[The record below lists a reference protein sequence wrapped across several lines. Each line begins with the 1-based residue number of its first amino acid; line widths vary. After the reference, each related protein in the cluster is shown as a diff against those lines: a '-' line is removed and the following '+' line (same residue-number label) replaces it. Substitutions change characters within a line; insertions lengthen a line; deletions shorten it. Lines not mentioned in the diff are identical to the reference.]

1 MGKVFRRRIGLV
13 GANVLKSLNVCR
25 VPLLLVVFII
35 SCRNDHNQ
43 EVPSQFLIQ
52 DVTLIDGTGND
63 RKTVDV
69 RIVGSQVDAIGDLS
83 PNDDEIIDGTGLV
96 LSPGFIDTH
105 SHHDRGLFE
114 NPEALVLLSQGVTT
128 IIVGQDGGSRLPIRS
143 LKEEFLATPT
153 SVNLGSFVGHGTIRS
168 EIMGVDYLKA
178 AEPDEIVAMGELLS
192 EELESGAL
200 GLSTGLEYDPG
211 IYSTTSEVEALAR
224 ITAEHGK
231 RYSSHMRSEDRNL
244 FDAIEETISIAR
256 ATGIPVHI
264 SHIKLAMKSLWGRS
278 SEILLLLDQA
288 REEGL
293 TVTADL
299 YPYEYWQS
307 TMTVLF
313 PDRDFNREAAKFAL
327 EELAPPEG
335 ILIDRYEPNRSYE
348 GQTLAEISEVRK
360 SDPVTTYLDLIA
372 ESQAAKE
379 VGGGGGESIIG
390 TSMATQDIATL
401 LKWPY
406 TNVASDGSSTSR
418 HPRGYGSFPKIFRT
432 YVRERGDL
440 SLEEAIHKMTG
451 LASETLGLQKR
462 GTLEAGSIADM
473 VLFDPERIA
482 DMATRQDPHAHSIGV
497 VGVWVSG
504 SRVYEN
510 GLFTGV
516 YPGRWIGK

>member
-1 MGKVFRRRIGLV
+1 MGGIFRRSRGLA
-13 GANVLKSLNVCR
+13 GANILTSLSVCR
-25 VPLLLVVFII
+25 APLLFMVFII
-35 SCRNDHNQ
+35 SCTNDQ
-43 EVPSQFLIQ
+43 SQSVPFQVLIE
-52 DVTLIDGTGND
+52 DVTLIDGTGSD

-69 RIVGSQVDAIGDLS
+69 RIVGSRVDAIGDLS
-83 PNDDEIIDGTGLV
+83 PDDDEIIDGTGLV

-114 NPEALVLLSQGVTT
+114 SPEALVLLSQGVTT
-128 IIVGQDGGSRLPIRS
+128 IIVGQDGGSTLPIRS
-143 LKEEFLATPT
+143 LKEEFLGTPT

-168 EIMGVDYLKA
+168 EVMGVDYLKEA
-178 AEPDEIVAMGELLS
+178 TPDEIAAMGELLS
-192 EELESGAL
+192 QELRSGAL
-200 GLSTGLEYDPG
+200 GFSTGLEYDPG
-211 IYSTTSEVEALAR
+211 IYSTTSEVVSLAR
-224 ITAEHGK
+224 IAAEHGK

-256 ATGIPVHI
+256 AAGIPVHI
-264 SHIKLAMKSLWGRS
+264 SHIKLAMKSLWGRA
-278 SEILLLLDQA
+278 SEVLLLLNQA

-293 TVTADL
+293 EVTADL

-313 PDRDFNREAAKFAL
+313 PGRNFTREAAAFAL
-327 EELAPPEG
+327 QELAPPEG

-348 GQTLAEISEVRK
+348 GLTLAEIADLRK

-372 ESQAAKE
+372 ESQAARKA
-379 VGGGGGESIIG
+379 GGGGGESIIG
-390 TSMATQDIATL
+390 TSMATQDISTL

-440 SLEEAIHKMTG
+440 SLEEAVHKMTG
-451 LASETLGLQKR
+451 LASETLGLKAR
-462 GTLEAGSIADM
+462 GTLEVGSVADM
-473 VLFDPERIA
+473 VLFDPEKIT
-482 DMATRQDPHAHSIGV
+482 DKATRQDPRAQSSGV
-497 VGVWVSG
+497 IGVWVAG
-504 SRVYEN
+504 ARVYDN

-516 YPGRWIGK
+516 YPGQWIEE

>member
-13 GANVLKSLNVCR
+13 GANALKSLNVCR

-52 DVTLIDGTGND
+52 DVTLIDGTGSD
-63 RKTVDV
+63 RRTVDV

-114 NPEALVLLSQGVTT
+114 TPEALVLLSQGVTT

-200 GLSTGLEYDPG
+200 GFSTGLEYDPG
-211 IYSTTSEVEALAR
+211 IYSTTSEVVALAR

-264 SHIKLAMKSLWGRS
+264 SHIKLAMKSLWGRA

-288 REEGL
+288 RK
-293 TVTADL
+293 
-299 YPYEYWQS
+299 
-307 TMTVLF
+307 
-313 PDRDFNREAAKFAL
+313 RD
-327 EELAPPEG
+327 
-335 ILIDRYEPNRSYE
+335 
-348 GQTLAEISEVRK
+348 
-360 SDPVTTYLDLIA
+360 
-372 ESQAAKE
+372 
-379 VGGGGGESIIG
+379 
-390 TSMATQDIATL
+390 
-401 LKWPY
+401 
-406 TNVASDGSSTSR
+406 
-418 HPRGYGSFPKIFRT
+418 
-432 YVRERGDL
+432 
-440 SLEEAIHKMTG
+440 
-451 LASETLGLQKR
+451 
-462 GTLEAGSIADM
+462 
-473 VLFDPERIA
+473 
-482 DMATRQDPHAHSIGV
+482 
-497 VGVWVSG
+497 
-504 SRVYEN
+504 
-510 GLFTGV
+510 
-516 YPGRWIGK
+516 

>member
-1 MGKVFRRRIGLV
+1 MGGIFRRSRGLA
-13 GANVLKSLNVCR
+13 GANILTSLSVCR
-25 VPLLLVVFII
+25 APLLFMVFII
-35 SCRNDHNQ
+35 SCTNDQ
-43 EVPSQFLIQ
+43 SQSVPFQVLIE
-52 DVTLIDGTGND
+52 DVTLIDGTGSD
-63 RKTVDV
+63 RQTVDV
-69 RIVGSQVDAIGDLS
+69 RIVGSRVDAIGDLS

-114 NPEALVLLSQGVTT
+114 TPEALVLLSQGVTT
-128 IIVGQDGGSRLPIRS
+128 IIVGQDGGSTLPIRS
-143 LKEEFLATPT
+143 LKEEFLGTPT

-168 EIMGVDYLKA
+168 EVMGIDYLKA
-178 AEPDEIVAMGELLS
+178 ATPDEIAAMGELLS
-192 EELESGAL
+192 QELRSGAL
-200 GLSTGLEYDPG
+200 GFSTGLEYDPG
-211 IYSTTSEVEALAR
+211 IYSTTSEVVSLAR

-244 FDAIEETISIAR
+244 FGAIEETISIAR

-264 SHIKLAMKSLWGRS
+264 SHIKLAMKSLWGRA
-278 SEILLLLDQA
+278 SEVLLLLDQA

-293 TVTADL
+293 EVTADL

-313 PDRDFNREAAKFAL
+313 PERNFTREAATFAL
-327 EELAPPEG
+327 QELAPPKG
-335 ILIDRYEPNRSYE
+335 MLIDRYEPNRSYE
-348 GQTLAEISEVRK
+348 GQTLAEISDLRK

-372 ESQAAKE
+372 ESQAAE
-379 VGGGGGESIIG
+379 EAGSGGGESIIG

-406 TNVASDGSSTSR
+406 TNVASDGSATSR

-440 SLEEAIHKMTG
+440 SLEEAVHKMTG
-451 LASETLGLQKR
+451 LASETLGLQAR
-462 GTLEAGSIADM
+462 GTLEVGSVADM
-473 VLFDPERIA
+473 VLFDPEKIT
-482 DMATRQDPHAHSIGV
+482 DNATRQAPHAQSSGV
-497 VGVWVSG
+497 IGVWVAG
-504 SRVYEN
+504 SRVYDN

-516 YPGRWIGK
+516 YPGQWIEE